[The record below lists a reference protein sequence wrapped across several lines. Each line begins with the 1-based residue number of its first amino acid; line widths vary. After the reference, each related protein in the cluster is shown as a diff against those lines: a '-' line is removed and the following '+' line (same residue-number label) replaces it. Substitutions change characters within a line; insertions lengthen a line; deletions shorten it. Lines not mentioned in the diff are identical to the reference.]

1 MVYAAVS
8 SGDVCSLCIG
18 GFSHYEVRYEVAERE
33 YIKDFQSGV
42 KVGLCC
48 QYWVGVVDLR

>member
-1 MVYAAVS
+1 MVYAVVS

-33 YIKDFQSGV
+33 YIMDFQSGV
-42 KVGLCC
+42 KVG
-48 QYWVGVVDLR
+48 VGVVDLR